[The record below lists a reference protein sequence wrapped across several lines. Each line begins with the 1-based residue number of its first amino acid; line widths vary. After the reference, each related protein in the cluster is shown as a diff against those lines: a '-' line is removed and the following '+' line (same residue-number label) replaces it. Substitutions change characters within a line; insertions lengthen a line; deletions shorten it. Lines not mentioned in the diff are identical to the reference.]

1 MKKLI
6 ITAGLIG
13 LFIGANAQDKP
24 LKIGYTNVDYL
35 VASMPESKQIEAD
48 LKIYKDQL
56 DKQLETKVK
65 EFREKYEAYEKGA
78 SMMTEVIR
86 ADKEK
91 ELQDLN
97 GQIEAFQRNAEQSLQ
112 EKQQK
117 LMKPVL
123 EKIQKAIDD
132 VAVENDYTYILSS
145 DGAMGQVPIIL
156 YGPDNLNLSDLVLK
170 KMGVTPPAQQKAAT
184 GTDGTKSTTPTAT
197 PSNGVGVKD
206 NKPITTPKPLKSK

>member
-1 MKKLI
+1 MKKLLI
-6 ITAGLIG
+6 VAG
-13 LFIGANAQDKP
+13 FISLSTWSNAQTKP

-35 VASMPESKQIEAD
+35 IASVPDSKQIEAE
-48 LKIYKDQL
+48 LKTYKEQL
-56 DKQLETKVK
+56 DKQMEIKVK

-97 GQIEAFQRNAEQSLQ
+97 GQIEAFQKNAEQSLQ

-123 EKIQKAIDD
+123 EKIQKAIDA
-132 VAVENDYTYILSS
+132 VADENDYTYILSS
-145 DGAMGQVPIIL
+145 DGALGQVPIVL
-156 YGPDNLNLSDLVLK
+156 HGPDSLNISDLVLK
-170 KMGVTPPAQQKAAT
+170 KLGVTPPAEQKVSTPGSEAKPAT
-184 GTDGTKSTTPTAT
+184 QPNS
-197 PSNGVGVKD
+197 GVGIKD
-206 NKPITTPKPLKSK
+206 NKPITTPKPLNKKK

>member
-1 MKKLI
+1 
-6 ITAGLIG
+6 
-13 LFIGANAQDKP
+13 

-35 VASMPESKQIEAD
+35 IASVPESKQIESE
-48 LKIYKDQL
+48 LKTYKDQL
-56 DKQLETKVK
+56 DKQLEVKVK
-65 EFREKYEAYEKGA
+65 EFREKYDSYEKGA

-86 ADKEK
+86 ADKER

-97 GQIEAFQRNAEQSLQ
+97 GQIEQFQKNAEQSLQ

-132 VAVENDYTYILSS
+132 VAVENGFTYVLSS

-156 YGPDNLNLSDLVLK
+156 YGPDNLNISDLVLK
-170 KMGVTPPAQQKAAT
+170 KMGVTPPSEKT
-184 GTDGTKSTTPTAT
+184 S
-197 PSNGVGVKD
+197 SSELKD
-206 NKPITTPKPLKSK
+206 NKPAAPANSGVGIKDNKPTPTPKPLKKK

>member
-1 MKKLI
+1 MKKLFI
-6 ITAGLIG
+6 VAGLMGWLI
-13 LFIGANAQDKP
+13 NAQAQEKP

-35 VASMPESKQIEAD
+35 VASVPESKQIEAE
-48 LKIYKDQL
+48 LKTYKDQL

-78 SMMTEVIR
+78 SMMTDVIR

-91 ELQDLN
+91 ELQDMN

-132 VAVENDYTYILSS
+132 VALENNYTYVFSS

-156 YGPDNLNLSDLVLK
+156 HGPDNLNISDLVLK
-170 KMGVTPPAQQKAAT
+170 KMGVTPPAPKATTA
-184 GTDGTKSTTPTAT
+184 TDGTKTTTA
-197 PSNGVGVKD
+197 PSNGAGISD
-206 NKPITTPKPLKSK
+206 NKPITTPKPLNKK

>member
-1 MKKLI
+1 MKKLFI
-6 ITAGLIG
+6 ISGLVG
-13 LFIGANAQDKP
+13 LSFLGMAQDKP
-24 LKIGYTNVDYL
+24 LKIGYTNVDYII
-35 VASMPESKQIEAD
+35 ASMPESKQIETE
-48 LKIYKDQL
+48 LKTYKEQL

-78 SMMTEVIR
+78 SMMTEVVR

-91 ELQDLN
+91 ELQDMN
-97 GQIEAFQRNAEQSLQ
+97 GQIESFQRNAEQSLQ

-132 VAVENDYTYILSS
+132 VAVENEYTYVLSS

-156 YGPDNLNLSDLVLK
+156 YGPDNLNVSDLVLK
-170 KMGVTPPAQQKAAT
+170 KMGVTPPAKAAT
-184 GTDGTKSTTPTAT
+184 PATGTEAKPAT
-197 PSNGVGVKD
+197 NTGGVGVKD
-206 NKPITTPKPLKSK
+206 NNPITTPKPLNKKK

>member
-1 MKKLI
+1 MKKLLLV
-6 ITAGLIG
+6 AG
-13 LFIGANAQDKP
+13 FIGFTTFAIAQEKA

-35 VASMPESKQIEAD
+35 IASMPESKQIEGD

-56 DKQLETKVK
+56 DKQLEIKVK
-65 EFREKYEAYEKGA
+65 EFREKYDSYEKGA
-78 SMMTEVIR
+78 SMMTDVIR

-97 GQIEAFQRNAEQSLQ
+97 GQIEAFQKNAEKSLQ

-132 VAVENDYTYILSS
+132 VAVENGFTYILSS

-156 YGPDNLNLSDLVLK
+156 YGQDSLNVSDTVLK
-170 KMGVTPPAQQKAAT
+170 KMGITASAVPATPTSTETKPSPTPAT
-184 GTDGTKSTTPTAT
+184 GT
-197 PSNGVGVKD
+197 GVKD
-206 NKPITTPKPLKSK
+206 KPITPKPLKKK

>member
-1 MKKLI
+1 MKKLLLV
-6 ITAGLIG
+6 AG
-13 LFIGANAQDKP
+13 FIGFTTFAIAQEKP

-35 VASMPESKQIEAD
+35 IASMPESKQIEGD
-48 LKIYKDQL
+48 LKVYKDQL
-56 DKQLETKVK
+56 DKQLEIKVK
-65 EFREKYEAYEKGA
+65 EFREKYDSYEKGA
-78 SMMTEVIR
+78 SMMTDVIR

-97 GQIEAFQRNAEQSLQ
+97 GQIEAFQKNAEKSLQ

-132 VAVENDYTYILSS
+132 VAVENGFTYILSS

-156 YGPDNLNLSDLVLK
+156 YGQDSLNVSDTVLK
-170 KMGVTPPAQQKAAT
+170 KMGITPSAVPVTPSPETKPSPAPAA
-184 GTDGTKSTTPTAT
+184 GT
-197 PSNGVGVKD
+197 GVKD
-206 NKPITTPKPLKSK
+206 KPITPKPLKKK

>member
-1 MKKLI
+1 MKKIFIVVGLMGLLI
-6 ITAGLIG
+6 SAK
-13 LFIGANAQDKP
+13 AQEKP

-35 VASMPESKQIEAD
+35 VASMPESKQIEAE
-48 LKIYKDQL
+48 LKTYKDQL

-78 SMMTEVIR
+78 SMMTDVIR

-91 ELQDLN
+91 ELQDMN

-132 VAVENDYTYILSS
+132 VAVENNYTYVFSS

-156 YGPDNLNLSDLVLK
+156 HGPDNLNVSDLVLK
-170 KMGVTPPAQQKAAT
+170 KMGVTPPAPKPAT
-184 GTDGTKSTTPTAT
+184 ATDGTKTTTT
-197 PSNGVGVKD
+197 PSNGAGIND
-206 NKPITTPKPLKSK
+206 NKTITTPKPLNKK

>member
-1 MKKLI
+1 MKKLLLVV
-6 ITAGLIG
+6 GLIG
-13 LFIGANAQDKP
+13 FATFAKSQDKP

-35 VASMPESKQIEAD
+35 IASMPESKQIESE
-48 LKIYKDQL
+48 LKTYKDQL
-56 DKQLETKVK
+56 DKQLELKVK
-65 EFREKYEAYEKGA
+65 EFREKYDSYEKGA
-78 SMMTEVIR
+78 SMMTDVIR

-97 GQIEAFQRNAEQSLQ
+97 GQIEAFQKNAEQSMQ

-132 VAVENDYTYILSS
+132 VAVENAFTYILSS

-156 YGPDNLNLSDLVLK
+156 YGQDSLNVSDLVLK
-170 KMGVTPPAQQKAAT
+170 KMGVTPPSEVKPTST
-184 GTDGTKSTTPTAT
+184 GTDVKPTTAPANGT
-197 PSNGVGVKD
+197 GIKD
-206 NKPITTPKPLKSK
+206 NKPITTPKPLKKK